1 VRSRPASRQLGDLS
15 GTCRDYGSLLSG
27 TCRYFANSTPPASYP
42 FDEVASGPTY
52 KQGRFFPSD
61 EIDRIFV
68 DAWNSEGDL
77 VSTTASYLGDDVVA
91 TAFRRHRE
99 TYISD
104 VDLATMRDADI
115 GVMRVNVG
123 WYVSSLL
130 SMPHRRSSDGKLRES
145 EHR

>member
-1 VRSRPASRQLGDLS
+1 MARAGWPLRTGCSRASFPSGLPQLATWGPV
-15 GTCRDYGSLLSG
+15 LLCG

-91 TAFRRHRE
+91 AAFRRHRE

-123 WYVSSLL
+123 W
-130 SMPHRRSSDGKLRES
+130 
-145 EHR
+145 

>member
-1 VRSRPASRQLGDLS
+1 MRSRPASRQLGDLS
-15 GTCRDYGSLLSG
+15 GTCRDCGSLLCG

-91 TAFRRHRE
+91 AAFRRHRE

-104 VDLATMRDADI
+104 VDLEITCVIRG
-115 GVMRVNVG
+115 GVKGGV
-123 WYVSSLL
+123 L
-130 SMPHRRSSDGKLRES
+130 SPASHRTHE
-145 EHR
+145 

>member
-1 VRSRPASRQLGDLS
+1 MARAGWPLRIGCSRASFPSGLPQLQLVDLS
-15 GTCRDYGSLLSG
+15 CCVALVGISQTRLRLH
-27 TCRYFANSTPPASYP
+27 RIH

-61 EIDRIFV
+61 EIDRVFV

-91 TAFRRHRE
+91 AAFRRHRE

-115 GVMRVNVG
+115 GVMRFNVG
-123 WYVSSLL
+123 W
-130 SMPHRRSSDGKLRES
+130 
-145 EHR
+145 